1 MGQRRAVPEK
11 LQRKN
16 GIIQFQRTQK
26 SSELTFFEALVIVPS
41 ASTRSVKGQECM
53 GLFECKT
60 N

>member
-26 SSELTFFEALVIVPS
+26 SSGLTFFEALVIVPF
-41 ASTRSVKGQECM
+41 ARTRSIKDQECM
-53 GLFECKT
+53 GII
-60 N
+60 